1 MRNGECRIRTHGEG
15 GVRFRGGPTRPVTS
29 ASSHYADK
37 IREWEPTRHPTS
49 NTSKR
54 EKERGERGR
63 NCKHACNSARA
74 NQNVMSLRCDDE
86 AGDSVRPPPEE
97 EICVRVKKDAISL
110 AILLPRSLGREGGT
124 DGRAKPDKK
133 PRSTTM
139 LERPRVGWQRAIM
152 SSRGMRTSG

>member
-1 MRNGECRIRTHGEG
+1 MASGECAHTEKGVSDFEEG
-15 GVRFRGGPTRPVTS
+15 LTVTS

-74 NQNVMSLRCDDE
+74 NQNVMSLRSVDDDGGE
-86 AGDSVRPPPEE
+86 GGGRLGPSAAGGGDLRAG
-97 EICVRVKKDAISL
+97 KKRCHKSCYST
-110 AILLPRSLGREGGT
+110 PSLGRRAR
-124 DGRAKPDKK
+124 DGHRAKPDKK